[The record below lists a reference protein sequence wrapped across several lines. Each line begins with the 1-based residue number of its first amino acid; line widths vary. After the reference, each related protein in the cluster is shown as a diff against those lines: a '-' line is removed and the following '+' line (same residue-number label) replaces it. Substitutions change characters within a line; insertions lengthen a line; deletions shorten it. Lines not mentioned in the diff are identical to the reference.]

1 MTNLTSEHE
10 SLKHIANYDLLDPI
24 GLGGMSSV
32 FRAQEH
38 GTDRMVAIK
47 VMNQRLAAIPEFR
60 DRFLAQAQQIA
71 ALDHPHIVRVY
82 EAAADDDLLYMVME
96 HFDGVSLRTRINEY
110 LANQQLLELR
120 EVVSI
125 CRQVAQALH
134 FAHER
139 GLVHR
144 DVKPDN
150 VLIKTSAAMPAGI
163 HASLTDFGLL
173 KRIIWGDS
181 STGGIEILGTP
192 AYMSPEQARG
202 WALDG
207 RSDVYSLGIMLYEL
221 VTGQQPFPAAS
232 INEAILMQSQGDS
245 IKVQELRP
253 NVPPALIS
261 IILRALRLNPDDRY
275 ESAADI
281 GRELE
286 ALEKSIKQLEA
297 ETIRPFPPLPTKR
310 KIEHSSGAPTVFD
323 VMPVLDQPALP
334 VDLISGG
341 TDDLI
346 LLTPPD
352 APPRTVV
359 LDRPTLSVGR
369 DLNNDL
375 ILTDPLVSRRHIS
388 IERLPDGRL
397 AVTDAGTMNGT
408 YLNDVRLAKKTTA
421 VWSDGQSVKIGS
433 TWLTLRLA
441 RTPIG
446 VGRRQMSLT
455 PAAPKEISL
464 GKQTKV
470 RVTPL
475 QSVIE
480 PGRAVVIRIDVENQH
495 TETQSYRFSLE
506 GLDDSWY
513 TIAPLPLNV
522 PARLSSERLITLH
535 PPRLP
540 MTTPAMYSYKITV
553 SSQDE
558 QAFATADCVLLVY
571 PYYEF
576 ASDASVSGRGI
587 RIQLANQGNEVRY
600 YVIETREPSNMLI
613 IAPARVRVSVK
624 AGESGEQALRVQP
637 KNRPWLGTPHHYP
650 VEVYVR
656 SDGLPPQFH
665 TLEYEVEPLFTWW
678 AVTIAI
684 ILAISVLLYV
694 LTIIY

>member
-32 FRAQEH
+32 FRAKEH
-38 GTDRMVAIK
+38 DTDHVVAIK
-47 VMNQRLAAIPEFR
+47 VMNQRLAAIPDFR

-71 ALDHPHIVRVY
+71 ALAHPHIVRVFD
-82 EAAADDDLLYMVME
+82 AAADGDLLYMVME
-96 HFDGVSLRTRINEY
+96 HIDGVSLRSRFNEY

-125 CRQVAQALH
+125 CRQVAQGLH
-134 FAHER
+134 YAHER
-139 GLVHR
+139 GIVHR

-150 VLIKTSAAMPAGI
+150 ILIKTSAQMPAGV

-173 KRIIWGDS
+173 RRIISGDS
-181 STGGIEILGTP
+181 PTGGIEILGTP

-202 WALDG
+202 SALDG
-207 RSDVYSLGIMLYEL
+207 RSDIYSLGIMLYEL

-232 INEAILMQSQGDS
+232 INEVILMQTQGDS
-245 IKVQELRP
+245 IKVQALRP
-253 NVPPALIS
+253 NVPPSLVS
-261 IILRALRLNPDDRY
+261 IILRSLRLNPDDRY
-275 ESAADI
+275 ETAAEI

-297 ETIRPFPPLPTKR
+297 ETIRPFPPLPPKR
-310 KIEHSSGAPTVFD
+310 KIEHSSGAPTVYD
-323 VMPVLDQPALP
+323 VMPTLDHPALP

-359 LDRPTLSVGR
+359 LDRPSLSVGR

-375 ILTDPLVSRRHIS
+375 ILNDPLVSRRHIS
-388 IERLPDGRL
+388 VERLPDGRL
-397 AVTDAGTMNGT
+397 AVTDAGSVNGT

-421 VWSDGQSVKIGS
+421 VWSDAQSVKIGS

-446 VGRRQMSLT
+446 VGRRQMALSPVT
-455 PAAPKEISL
+455 PKDILL
-464 GKQTKV
+464 GKNTKLQ
-470 RVTPL
+470 VTPT
-475 QSVIE
+475 QTVIE
-480 PGRAVVIRIDVENQH
+480 PGRAVVIRIEVENQH
-495 TETQSYRFSLE
+495 TETQTYRFSLS
-506 GLDDSWY
+506 GLDDTWY

-522 PARLSSERLITLH
+522 PSRLSLERLITLH

-540 MTTPAMYSYKITV
+540 VTSPGMYSYKIKV
-553 SSQDE
+553 SSQHE
-558 QAFATADCVLLVY
+558 QAFIFVDCVLLVY

-576 ASDASVSGRGI
+576 ASDVSASNRGI
-587 RIQLANQGNEVRY
+587 RVQVANQGNEARY
-600 YVIETREPSNMLI
+600 YVIETREPSNKLL
-613 IAPARVRVSVK
+613 IAPARVRVSIP
-624 AGESGEQALRVQP
+624 AGEGGEQALRVQP
-637 KNRPWLGTPHHYP
+637 KRRPWLAMPRRYP
-650 VEVYVR
+650 VEVFVR

-665 TLEYEVEPLFTWW
+665 AVEYEVEPLFTWW
-678 AVTIAI
+678 AVTITL
-684 ILAISVLLYV
+684 ILTASLILYI
-694 LTIIY
+694 LTLIY